1 MERDASMTKDY
12 YCYSSSTLLR
22 YTEDCSSVVGTAAAH
37 DGESSQRNEHE
48 LSDRRGGGHDRLG
61 ETKAVGKKQRGTGL
75 QVRGFIGSRERQA
88 YQLFV

>member
-1 MERDASMTKDY
+1 MERDASMAKDY
-12 YCYSSSTLLR
+12 YSYSSATLLR
-22 YTEDCSSVVGTAAAH
+22 YTEDCSSVVGTAAAR

-88 YQLFV
+88 YELFV